1 MKIGDGGRA
10 CDRGLGASVDALTHL
25 SFFRDP
31 KLSLFEMNFLT
42 HLATLII
49 VWPLFVHCNLLCD
62 KIGATSPKETRH
74 WQSGCLPSPCAGA
87 ATVTV

>member
-42 HLATLII
+42 HLATHII
-49 VWPLFVHCNLLCD
+49 VRSLFVHRNLLRN

-74 WQSGCLPSPCAGA
+74 WQSGCLPSPCPGA
-87 ATVTV
+87 VAVTM